1 MAKCEYRHLTV
12 TLSACRRVQNLFHSV
27 QLNVN
32 NPHFLIMQ
40 GRITKVLNMKP
51 PEILGLLEEAAGTK
65 MYETKKQAALR
76 TLEKKQLK
84 VDEINKVLSED
95 IMPALDKLRKE
106 KVQYMEWQNASSK
119 MERLQRFCVAYKYTE
134 ATTLMKD
141 GESEVK
147 NATTSLQEI
156 DSQIEQCDQR
166 LLMKADDIKGLQ
178 AEKETK
184 SSGEVQALSQE
195 CDPLSKTIVQETSK
209 LNNANE
215 ALQTEVDM
223 CSNLQNALKELDE
236 EKIASK
242 INDETVK
249 RDNAASQVEEALQS
263 VIAAQNELA
272 GAEAGDG
279 RDASNRS
286 LQERL
291 QDAQNAKT
299 EAEGDIKA
307 AETAVKHNKKRLQE
321 AQKTLGA
328 KEKNGSKV
336 QNELEKEEKS
346 ISNLKQKMESLDF
359 DSQKALDIENEIK
372 KKQDIVHGLRD
383 KVDQLSS
390 QVSAAEFHFK
400 DPMKGFDRSKVKGV
414 VAKLVRVADAKYA
427 SALEVAAGGKLYQV
441 IVDNEQTAK
450 SLLSGGNLRNRV
462 TIIPL
467 NKVTA
472 RTLPEEAKEVAK
484 AIAGEKATPAIELI
498 GYDKDLSAAMNYAF
512 GSSFVCQDSST
523 AKKLAFHKD
532 VASRCV
538 TLDGDDFN
546 PSGTLTGGSR
556 NKTGSGIYVF
566 LLLVV

>member
-1 MAKCEYRHLTV
+1 
-12 TLSACRRVQNLFHSV
+12 
-27 QLNVN
+27 
-32 NPHFLIMQ
+32 
-40 GRITKVLNMKP
+40 MKP

-76 TLEKKQLK
+76 TLEKKQIK

-134 ATTLMKD
+134 ATTLLKD

-147 NATTSLQEI
+147 NATTFLQEI
-156 DSQIEQCDQR
+156 DSQIEQCDQQ
-166 LLMKADDIKGLQ
+166 LLMKTDDIKGLQ

-184 SSGEVQALSQE
+184 SSGEVKALSQE
-195 CDPLSKTIVQETSK
+195 CDSLSKAIVQETSK

-215 ALQTEVDM
+215 ALQTEVDL
-223 CSNLQNALKELDE
+223 CSNLDSALKELDE

-242 INDETVK
+242 IKDATGR
-249 RDNAASQVEEALQS
+249 RDAAVSQVEEALQAVS
-263 VIAAQNELA
+263 AAQNELA

-291 QDAQNAKT
+291 QDAHNTKT

-321 AQKTLGA
+321 AQKALGT
-328 KEKNGSKV
+328 KEKSGSKI
-336 QNELEKEEKS
+336 QKELEKEEES
-346 ISNLKQKMESLDF
+346 ISKLRQKMKFMNF
-359 DSQKALDIENEIK
+359 DSQKALDIESEIK
-372 KKQDIVHGLRD
+372 KEQDVVHELRD

-390 QVSAAEFHFK
+390 QISAAEFHFK
-400 DPMKGFDRSKVKGV
+400 DPVKGFDRSKVKGV

-472 RTLPEEAKEVAK
+472 RTLPKEAKQAAR

-498 GYDKDLSAAMNYAF
+498 GYDEDLSAAMNYAF
-512 GSSFVCQDSST
+512 GSTFVCQDSST

-556 NKTGSGIYVF
+556 NKTSSGTF
-566 LLLVV
+566 LLLLIVKTTI